1 MNFFEN
7 LKPYFCKK
15 MQDNQ
20 IIIIGAGPSGLM
32 AAQILAEKGFKVQ
45 VFDQNKAAARKFLV
59 AGNGGFNLT
68 HSEELDSFL
77 DKYESKEIQEIIKL
91 FDNKKVVDWLSN
103 LGISTYSGSSGKIFP
118 TKNIK
123 PIQVL
128 KAWLDHLE
136 KWGVEFHYNHT
147 FLDFDESQV
156 LLKNNEGEININYS
170 KLILAM
176 GGGSW
181 KKTGSDAKWIETLAK
196 KNIEVTPLD
205 SANSGYN
212 THSIFHQLQGQ
223 YLKNIKVS
231 FEENQKTGELVFTKY
246 GIEGSPIYFMNR
258 FTRKQNFPLT
268 LYIDLKPN
276 LSKSEISDQLNGT
289 EKASSILKKRIKIS
303 TTGLNLLKTLDKESY
318 TDIENLAK
326 MVKTFPVEILSFRP
340 IGEVISTSGG
350 VAFSELTSQLELK
363 RFPNVYC
370 AGEMID
376 WEAPTGGYLL
386 QACFSTG
393 SFVANSI
400 IESLKNK
407 RESQIIL

>member
-1 MNFFEN
+1 
-7 LKPYFCKK
+7 

-20 IIIIGAGPSGLM
+20 IIIVGAGPSGLM
-32 AAQILAEKGFKVQ
+32 TAQILAEKGFKVQ

-68 HSEELDSFL
+68 HSEELESFL
-77 DKYESKEIQEIIKL
+77 GKYESEEIQNIVKK
-91 FDNKKVVDWLSN
+91 FDNNKVIDWLSN
-103 LGISTYSGSSGKIFP
+103 LGITTYVGSSGKIFP

-128 KAWLDHLE
+128 KAWLDKLE
-136 KWGVEFHYNHT
+136 KLGVEIHYDHT
-147 FLDFDESQV
+147 FLDFDKSQV
-156 LLKNNEGEININYS
+156 FLKNNGLEKKIFYS

-181 KKTGSDAKWIETLAK
+181 KKTGSDAKWVEALAK
-196 KNIEVTPLD
+196 KNIKIIPLE

-223 YLKNIKVS
+223 YLKNIKIS
-231 FEENQKTGELVFTKY
+231 FDKNQKTGEVVFTKY
-246 GIEGSPIYFMNR
+246 GIEGSPVYFMNR
-258 FTRKQNFPLT
+258 FTRKHDFPLT

-276 LSKSEISDQLNGT
+276 RSQSEILDQLNSV
-289 EKASSILKKRIKIS
+289 EKASSILKKKIKIS

-318 TDIENLAK
+318 TNIENLAK
-326 MVKTFPVEILSFRP
+326 MVKNFPIEILSFRP
-340 IGEVISTSGG
+340 IDEVISTAGG
-350 VAFSELTSQLELK
+350 IAFSELTSHLELK
-363 RFPNVYC
+363 NFPNIYC

-393 SFVANSI
+393 SYVANSI
-400 IESLKNK
+400 SDSLK
-407 RESQIIL
+407 